1 VPFAKNNYNGQV
13 KEDEIR
19 RACSKNG
26 EKRKHIIYWWENL
39 KDRGVGGWM
48 N

>member
-19 RACSKNG
+19 RACSMNG
-26 EKRKHIIYWWENL
+26 KRRKYI
-39 KDRGVGGWM
+39 GGKTRKTEA
-48 N
+48 